1 MNEKTQQNLKDIIAS
16 SGVVS
21 KQDFRAKIVE
31 FSKIIGSHPDSVNRQ
46 SFKENDA
53 IDTHNGSKLEHKFAD
68 GTYIRTI
75 TMPKNMI
82 IMSAI
87 HLIEHPFFVMK
98 GSATVISDEGIQLIE
113 APYQGITKPG
123 TQRVL
128 YIHEECVWTTV
139 HATNKSKVEDVV
151 EDVIAKDYNH
161 PILKL
166 NN

>member
-1 MNEKTQQNLKDIIAS
+1 MNEKTQENLEDIIAS

-21 KQDFRAKIVE
+21 KQDFRNKIEE
-31 FSKIIGSHPDSVNRQ
+31 FSKIIASHPEAVNRT
-46 SFKENDA
+46 SYKENDI
-53 IDTHNGSKLEHKFAD
+53 IDTYNGSKLEHKFAD

-98 GSATVISDEGIQLIE
+98 GSATVISDEGVQLIE

-128 YIHEECVWTTV
+128 YIHEECVWITV
-139 HATNKSKVEDVV
+139 HATDKNKIEDVV

-166 NN
+166 N

>member
-1 MNEKTQQNLKDIIAS
+1 
-16 SGVVS
+16 
-21 KQDFRAKIVE
+21 
-31 FSKIIGSHPDSVNRQ
+31 
-46 SFKENDA
+46 
-53 IDTHNGSKLEHKFAD
+53 
-68 GTYIRTI
+68 
-75 TMPKNMI
+75 
-82 IMSAI
+82 
-87 HLIEHPFFVMK
+87 MK